1 MAFRSFLLALY
12 NNWCY
17 FAIEEVTIVLFH
29 RYTDVGY
36 FKAEMLD
43 ALLENEV
50 QNNLIISII
59 LENKARYASDWLM
72 AAVTDQRKAILVAL
86 YTKPFNLLLYE
97 AESGRQ
103 DAVELMAQEIR
114 RIGALPPG
122 VLAERGLARRFAGAY
137 CADWDKMPQLSMT
150 LMRLDRLAEYEKA
163 PGHCRTLEE
172 RDMFF
177 TPYWERA
184 FSEDCRVHVF
194 SLPENVERIR
204 TRLGKDTH
212 YIWEDGTPVSQAV
225 YGRETPNGAVI
236 NWVYTPPH
244 IRGHGYATSVV
255 AELSRDLLDRGKRFC
270 CLFADADNPVSCEL
284 YHKLGYYDVCAFE
297 EIRFDTGRKV

>member
-1 MAFRSFLLALY
+1 MLFQRY
-12 NNWCY
+12 ND
-17 FAIEEVTIVLFH
+17 A
-29 RYTDVGY
+29 GS
-36 FKAEMLD
+36 FKADMLD
-43 ALLENEV
+43 TLLGNEV
-50 QNNLIISII
+50 QNNLILSIL

-72 AAVTDQRKAILVAL
+72 AAVTDHGSAVLVAL

-103 DAVELMAQEIR
+103 DAVELLAREVR
-114 RIGALPPG
+114 RAGASPPG
-122 VLAERGLARRFAGAY
+122 VLAERDLARRFAGTFY
-137 CADWDKMPQLSMT
+137 ADGDKVTQLSMT
-150 LMRLDRLAEYEKA
+150 LMRLDKLAEYEKA
-163 PGHCRTLEE
+163 PGYCRTLDE
-172 RDMFF
+172 RDMSF

-184 FSEDCRVHVF
+184 FSEDCRAHVF

-212 YIWEDGTPVSQAV
+212 YIWENGAPVSQAV
-225 YGRETPNGAVI
+225 HGRDTPNGAVI

-244 IRGHGYATSVV
+244 FRGKGYATSVV